1 MEDGLIADIMH
12 CHNLQNSW
20 GNHCASTQSLWE
32 NYRGKGTGVSLHMLK
47 VVFGSGIG
55 LNIFLLGSWIPQNEG
70 LVGCY
75 ALLSLRS
82 KQLVW
87 RGLTNQD
94 FLQQRWSQGL
104 HFQQAFQAIA
114 VSAASAGLWTPPL
127 EMRVKCIAENWR
139 TRGLI
144 IHNNAQFCH
153 VGCRH
158 FTFYLVFMGN
168 FGDRC
173 CL

>member
-1 MEDGLIADIMH
+1 MEDRLIADIIMQ
-12 CHNLQNSW
+12 CHNLQDSW

-75 ALLSLRS
+75 SMLSS
-82 KQLVW
+82 AWEVSSW
-87 RGLTNQD
+87 SGADLTNQD

-114 VSAASAGLWTPPL
+114 VAAASAGLWTPPL

-144 IHNNAQFCH
+144 IHNNSEFCQ

-158 FTFYLVFMGN
+158 FTLGN